1 MGQHLP
7 RILERE
13 EVRRLLDACNIATP
27 TGARN
32 RAMLELMYRAGLRVG
47 EVCRL
52 RTVDIRW
59 DSEHLLVHRSK
70 GDTDRVVPLETGSL
84 HLLRLWVQKRPKVKI
99 PNLFV
104 NIKGEQVAEVSTRY
118 VQQLMKLLA
127 RRAEVDPD
135 RVTPHVL
142 RHCYA
147 TELLEEGFTIREV
160 QQLLGHVWVTT
171 TQIYT
176 HVRPAQLAM
185 KVRERKPLIEVEDE
199 EKDERLSRLTS
210 QVEELQTK
218 LEELAALQAAQMPP
232 RPTRFGMRAPV
243 SAAAPSVTP
252 SPS

>member
-1 MGQHLP
+1 MARRLP
-7 RILERE
+7 RILERD
-13 EVRRLLDACNIATP
+13 EVKRLLDACNIATP

-52 RTVDIRW
+52 KTADIRW
-59 DSEHLLVHRSK
+59 ESEHLLVLRSK

-84 HLLRLWVQKRPKVKI
+84 QILRLWLQMRPKVRS
-99 PNLFV
+99 PYLFL
-104 NIKGEQVAEVSTRY
+104 NIKGEQVAPVLPRY

-127 RRAEVDPD
+127 RRAGIDPE

-160 QQLLGHVWVTT
+160 QQLLGHMWVTT

-176 HVRPAQLAM
+176 HVRPAQLAA
-185 KVRERKPLIEVEDE
+185 KIRLRGLPPEPEPDNGPDLAEIEAQI
-199 EKDERLSRLTS
+199 R
-210 QVEELQTK
+210 ELQAK
-218 LEELAALQAAQMPP
+218 LDQVTIRRATQASHSADTGDAVPP
-232 RPTRFGMRAPV
+232 RRRIPATV
-243 SAAAPSVTP
+243 
-252 SPS
+252 